1 MFVTRV
7 LWFQTPVYS
16 TCDLRLS
23 RIMAGM
29 NTPYVNPSLAQFKA
43 ITQLVSMNPEI
54 VWSSEKEPNMFVA
67 GLEGLLEASPVLH
80 AHWTGLFYHMV
91 PGDYELERMW
101 IKTNIMTPALSWNA
115 AKSAFIGHF
124 QRGDFMD
131 GQRYLYNDCHQT
143 QHESIQQYSRRFQ
156 ILATQL
162 GYADNDLQSI
172 YRYIGGLPKNT
183 QQSLYSHKVQQRTVR
198 GNPAWDFTSLTTTI
212 GLAILCG
219 TSPIV
224 QHHDSSVSSVP
235 LHLRSSALANPTT
248 GPITSHSTASRKRKA
263 ETLQQQP
270 VATTDDLSGTKCY
283 RCQNYGHFAHSCPTK
298 VKRSRRTRMKRET
311 PQVTAPTATTTSS

>member
-1 MFVTRV
+1 
-7 LWFQTPVYS
+7 
-16 TCDLRLS
+16 
-23 RIMAGM
+23 
-29 NTPYVNPSLAQFKA
+29 
-43 ITQLVSMNPEI
+43 
-54 VWSSEKEPNMFVA
+54 MFVA
-67 GLEGLLEASPVLH
+67 GLEGLLEVSPVLH

-115 AKSAFIGHF
+115 AKAAFTGHF

-131 GQRYLYNDCHQT
+131 GQRYLYNECRQT

-156 ILATQL
+156 TLATQL
-162 GYADNDLQSI
+162 GYADNDVQSM
-172 YRYIGGLPKNT
+172 YRYIGGLPQNT
-183 QQSLYSHKVQQRTVR
+183 QQSLYSHKVQQRTVG
-198 GNPAWDFTSLTTTI
+198 GNPTWDFTSLTTTI

-235 LHLRSSALANPTT
+235 LHLRSSALANPSSTS
-248 GPITSHSTASRKRKA
+248 GPITSHSTASRKRKV
-263 ETLQQQP
+263 ETLQQQQ
-270 VATTDDLSGTKCY
+270 VTTTDDLSGIKCY

-298 VKRSRRTRMKRET
+298 VKRARRARVKKET
-311 PQVTAPTATTTSS
+311 SQAPVTTTTSS